1 MYYFIVSAPCII
13 YTVYLSL
20 PVVGSP
26 EQCYE
31 GDVSLDSRS
40 SVQLPYGPSH
50 VTGRVTACVD
60 NRYVDVCATSNET
73 QYFADRA
80 CNSVGSS
87 YSKFMNKNIHTSL
100 HY

>member
-1 MYYFIVSAPCII
+1 MIFFIALKII
-13 YTVYLSL
+13 YCLTSI
-20 PVVGSP
+20 PVV

-31 GDVSLDSRS
+31 GDISLSNNRS

-50 VTGRVTACVD
+50 VTGRVTACVG
-60 NRYVDVCATSNET
+60 NRYVDVCATTNET

-87 YSKFMNKNIHTSL
+87 YSKSTNKNIIF
-100 HY
+100 